1 MRLKCLR
8 VAERYETGIFL
19 ESRGL
24 SMDIRADMTTSD
36 PALSQIIRR
45 LVTAY
50 EPEQIFLFGSRA
62 RGDAGSDSDYDLL
75 LVVPDHASSER
86 KRSKLAYRVLW
97 GTGTAADVVVWTRSA
112 FDSRIHLAASLPA
125 TVMREGKLLH
135 AA

>member
-1 MRLKCLR
+1 
-8 VAERYETGIFL
+8 
-19 ESRGL
+19 
-24 SMDIRADMTTSD
+24 MDIHVDMTASD
-36 PALSQIIRR
+36 PALVRIIRV

-62 RGDAGSDSDYDLL
+62 RGDAGPDSDYDLL
-75 LVVPDHASSER
+75 LVVPDHAPPER

-97 GTGTAADVVVWTRSA
+97 GTGTAADVLVWTRSA
-112 FDSRIHLAASLPA
+112 FDSRVHLAASLPA

>member
-1 MRLKCLR
+1 
-8 VAERYETGIFL
+8 
-19 ESRGL
+19 
-24 SMDIRADMTTSD
+24 MDIRTDMTTSD
-36 PALSQIIRR
+36 PALARIIRR
-45 LVTAY
+45 LVVAY

-62 RGDAGSDSDYDLL
+62 RGDAGPDSDYDLL
-75 LVVPDHASSER
+75 LVVPDHAPPER

-97 GTGTAADVVVWTRSA
+97 GTGTAVDVVVWTKAA

>member
-1 MRLKCLR
+1 
-8 VAERYETGIFL
+8 
-19 ESRGL
+19 
-24 SMDIRADMTTSD
+24 MDIRTDMTASD
-36 PALSQIIRR
+36 PALEKIIRR
-45 LVTAY
+45 LVSAY

-62 RGDAGSDSDYDLL
+62 RGDAGPDSDYDLL
-75 LVVPDHASSER
+75 LVVPDHAPPER

-112 FDSRIHLAASLPA
+112 FDSRVHLVASLPA

>member
-1 MRLKCLR
+1 MNIH
-8 VAERYETGIFL
+8 T
-19 ESRGL
+19 
-24 SMDIRADMTTSD
+24 DMTASD
-36 PALSQIIRR
+36 PALAKIIRR
-45 LVTAY
+45 LVSAY

-62 RGDAGSDSDYDLL
+62 RGDAGPDSDYDLL
-75 LVVPDHASSER
+75 LVVPDHAPPDR

-112 FDSRIHLAASLPA
+112 FDSRVHLASSLPA

>member
-1 MRLKCLR
+1 
-8 VAERYETGIFL
+8 
-19 ESRGL
+19 
-24 SMDIRADMTTSD
+24 MDIQADVTTYD
-36 PALSQIIRR
+36 PALARIIRR

-62 RGDAGSDSDYDLL
+62 RGDAGPDSDYDLL
-75 LVVPDHASSER
+75 LVVPDHASLER

>member
-1 MRLKCLR
+1 
-8 VAERYETGIFL
+8 
-19 ESRGL
+19 
-24 SMDIRADMTTSD
+24 MDICADMTTSD
-36 PALSQIIRR
+36 PALARIIRR

-62 RGDAGSDSDYDLL
+62 RGDAGPDSDYDLL
-75 LVVPDHASSER
+75 LVVPDQAPPER
-86 KRSKLAYRVLW
+86 TRSKLAYRVLW

-112 FDSRIHLAASLPA
+112 FDSRVHLAASLPA

>member
-1 MRLKCLR
+1 
-8 VAERYETGIFL
+8 
-19 ESRGL
+19 
-24 SMDIRADMTTSD
+24 MDIPIDMATSD
-36 PALSQIIRR
+36 PALVRIIRV

-62 RGDAGSDSDYDLL
+62 RGDAGPDSDYDLL
-75 LVVPDHASSER
+75 LVVPDHASPER

-112 FDSRIHLAASLPA
+112 FDSRVHLAASLPA

>member
-1 MRLKCLR
+1 
-8 VAERYETGIFL
+8 
-19 ESRGL
+19 
-24 SMDIRADMTTSD
+24 MDTRIDVTTSD
-36 PALSQIIRR
+36 PALVRIIRL

-62 RGDAGSDSDYDLL
+62 RGDAGPDSDYDLL
-75 LVVPDHASSER
+75 LVVPDHAPPER
-86 KRSKLAYRVLW
+86 KRSKPAYRVLW

-112 FDSRIHLAASLPA
+112 FDSRVHLAASLPA

>member
-1 MRLKCLR
+1 
-8 VAERYETGIFL
+8 
-19 ESRGL
+19 
-24 SMDIRADMTTSD
+24 MDTHIDVTTSD
-36 PALSQIIRR
+36 PALVRIIRL

-62 RGDAGSDSDYDLL
+62 RGDAGPDSDYDLL
-75 LVVPDHASSER
+75 LVVPDLAPPER

>member
-1 MRLKCLR
+1 
-8 VAERYETGIFL
+8 
-19 ESRGL
+19 
-24 SMDIRADMTTSD
+24 MDIRVDMATSD
-36 PALSQIIRR
+36 PALVRIIRV
-45 LVTAY
+45 LVSAY

-62 RGDAGSDSDYDLL
+62 RGDAGPDSDYDLL
-75 LVVPDHASSER
+75 LVVPDHAPLER

-112 FDSRIHLAASLPA
+112 FDSRVHLAASLPA

>member
-1 MRLKCLR
+1 LQKTRR
-8 VAERYETGIFL
+8 L
-19 ESRGL
+19 ESFLNPEGYR
-24 SMDIRADMTTSD
+24 MDIRTDMTTSD
-36 PALSQIIRR
+36 PALARIIRR

-62 RGDAGSDSDYDLL
+62 RGDAGQDSDYDLL
-75 LVVPDHASSER
+75 LVVPDHAPPER

>member
-1 MRLKCLR
+1 
-8 VAERYETGIFL
+8 
-19 ESRGL
+19 
-24 SMDIRADMTTSD
+24 MDIRVDMATSD
-36 PALSQIIRR
+36 PALVRIIRV

-62 RGDAGSDSDYDLL
+62 RGDAGPDSDYDLL
-75 LVVPDHASSER
+75 LVVPDRAPPER

-97 GTGTAADVVVWTRSA
+97 GTGTAADVLVWTRTA
-112 FDSRIHLAASLPA
+112 FDSRVHLAASLPA